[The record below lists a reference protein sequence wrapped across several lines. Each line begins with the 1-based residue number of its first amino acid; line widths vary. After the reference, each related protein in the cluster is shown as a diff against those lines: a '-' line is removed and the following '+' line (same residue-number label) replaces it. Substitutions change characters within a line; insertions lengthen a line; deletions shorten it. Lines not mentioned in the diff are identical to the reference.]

1 MTMASVTAARGFDL
15 SPATR
20 MALIV
25 SGTTIGAVS
34 VYAIARAALGF
45 APTPPAAREVAVIV
59 HLATVLP
66 SLPLGL
72 YLFLARKGGARHR
85 LLGRIWMALMAV
97 TAVAAL
103 FIRHLNDGEFS
114 PIHLASV
121 VTLVG
126 IPLAIN
132 AARQRRI
139 AAHRAHLLAMF
150 IGALLVSGVL
160 SFLPGRIMWHWLFA

>member
-1 MTMASVTAARGFDL
+1 MTTATIRPGFDL
-15 SPATR
+15 SPAIRT
-20 MALIV
+20 ALIV
-25 SGTTIGAVS
+25 SGTAIGAAS
-34 VYAIARAALGF
+34 AYALARAALGL

-97 TAVAAL
+97 TAIAAL
-103 FIRHLNDGEFS
+103 FIRHLNDGQFS
-114 PIHLASV
+114 FIHIASV
-121 VTLVG
+121 VTLAG

-132 AARQRRI
+132 AARRGRI
-139 AAHRAHLLAMF
+139 AAHRRHLVSMF
-150 IGALLVSGVL
+150 IGAMLVSGLL
-160 SFLPGRIMWHWLFA
+160 SFLPGRIMWNWLFA

>member
-1 MTMASVTAARGFDL
+1 MTTAAVTAARGFDL

-20 MALIV
+20 TALLV
-25 SGTTIGAVS
+25 SGGAIGAVS
-34 VYAIARAALGF
+34 LYALARAALGLVS
-45 APTPPAAREVAVIV
+45 TPPQARELAVII

-66 SLPLGL
+66 ALPLGL
-72 YLFLARKGGARHR
+72 YLFVSRKGGARHR
-85 LLGRIWMALMAV
+85 LLGRIWMALMAI
-97 TAVAAL
+97 TAIAAL
-103 FIRHLNDGEFS
+103 FIRHLNAGEFS

-132 AARQRRI
+132 AARRRRI

>member
-1 MTMASVTAARGFDL
+1 MTTATIRPGFDL
-15 SPATR
+15 APATR
-20 MALIV
+20 TALLV
-25 SGTTIGAVS
+25 SGTAIGAIS
-34 VYAIARAALGF
+34 AYALARAALGL
-45 APTPPAAREVAVIV
+45 APTPPAALEVAVII

-85 LLGRIWMALMAV
+85 LLGRIWMALMAI

-103 FIRHLNDGEFS
+103 FIRHVNSGQFS
-114 PIHLASV
+114 FIHIASV

-132 AARQRRI
+132 AARQGRI
-139 AAHRAHLLAMF
+139 AAHRRHLLNMF
-150 IGALLVSGVL
+150 IGALLVSGLL
-160 SFLPGRIMWHWLFA
+160 SFLPGRIMWNWLLA

>member
-1 MTMASVTAARGFDL
+1 
-15 SPATR
+15 
-20 MALIV
+20 
-25 SGTTIGAVS
+25 
-34 VYAIARAALGF
+34 
-45 APTPPAAREVAVIV
+45 
-59 HLATVLP
+59 
-66 SLPLGL
+66 
-72 YLFLARKGGARHR
+72 LFLARKGGARHR

-103 FIRHLNDGEFS
+103 FIRHLNEGQFS
-114 PIHLASV
+114 FIHIASV

-139 AAHRAHLLAMF
+139 AAHRAHLLGMF

-160 SFLPGRIMWHWLFA
+160 SFLPGRIMWQWLLG

>member
-1 MTMASVTAARGFDL
+1 MTAATLRPGFDL

-25 SGTTIGAVS
+25 SGTAIGAAS
-34 VYAIARAALGF
+34 AYALARAALGL

-66 SLPLGL
+66 ALPLGL
-72 YLFLARKGGARHR
+72 YIFLARKGGARHR

-103 FIRHLNDGEFS
+103 FIRHLNQGQFS
-114 PIHLASV
+114 FIHIASV

-126 IPLAIN
+126 IPLAIT
-132 AARQRRI
+132 AARQGRI
-139 AAHRAHLLAMF
+139 AAHRRHLVAMF
-150 IGALLVSGVL
+150 IGAMLVSGVL
-160 SFLPGRIMWHWLFA
+160 SFLPGRIMWNWLFA

>member
-1 MTMASVTAARGFDL
+1 MTTVTVRQGFDL
-15 SPATR
+15 STTAR
-20 MALIV
+20 VGLLV

-34 VYAIARAALGF
+34 VYALARAALGL
-45 APTPPAAREVAVIV
+45 APTPPAAREVAVII

-85 LLGRIWMALMAV
+85 LMGRIWMSLMAV
-97 TAVAAL
+97 TAIAAL
-103 FIRHLNDGEFS
+103 FIRHLNEGQFS
-114 PIHLASV
+114 FIHIASV

-132 AARQRRI
+132 AARSGRI

-160 SFLPGRIMWHWLFA
+160 SFLPGRIMWQWLLG

>member
-1 MTMASVTAARGFDL
+1 MTSLTAPRGFDL
-15 SPATR
+15 SAPAR
-20 MALIV
+20 MTLLV
-25 SGTTIGAVS
+25 SGSAIGAVS
-34 VYAIARAALGF
+34 AYSLVRGLLGF

-85 LLGRIWMALMAV
+85 LLGRIWMALMVV
-97 TAVAAL
+97 TAIAAL
-103 FIRHLNDGEFS
+103 FIRHLNHGQFS
-114 PIHLASV
+114 LVHLASV

-126 IPLAIN
+126 IPLAIR

-150 IGALLVSGVL
+150 VGALLVSGVL
-160 SFLPGRIMWHWLFA
+160 SFLPGRIMWQWLLA

>member
-1 MTMASVTAARGFDL
+1 MTTLTVRPNFDL
-15 SPATR
+15 RPSVR
-20 MALIV
+20 MALLA
-25 SGTTIGAVS
+25 SGTTIGLLS
-34 VYAIARAALGF
+34 VFALARGALGF

-85 LLGRIWMALMAV
+85 LLGRIWMALMAI
-97 TAVAAL
+97 TAIAAL
-103 FIRHLNDGEFS
+103 FIRHLNDGRFS
-114 PIHLASV
+114 FIHLASV
-121 VTLVG
+121 ATLVG
-126 IPLAIN
+126 IPFAIN
-132 AARQRRI
+132 AARKGRI

-160 SFLPGRIMWHWLFA
+160 SFLPGRIMWQWLLG